1 MTDLHRRRLI
11 HRRQFLRLAAQAA
24 SASAALSAFPPIIR
38 RALALPAQQS
48 TGTIQD
54 VKHIV
59 ILMQEN
65 RSFDHY
71 FGTLRGVR
79 GFRDRHPLPLLS
91 GRPVWFQSDGE
102 REIAPFRLNTRT
114 TSALRTPGT
123 PHTFPD
129 AQGAWSQGQISH
141 WPKFKTPSSMGHYLR
156 EDIPFQFDLAE
167 AFTLCDAHHCS
178 ITSGT
183 DPNRIVFMSGSNF
196 NPALRARKQNCTDA
210 DAEVNNLR
218 CMVDGSMPTPGYTYQ
233 GSPFT
238 WPTLPDVLEQAGISW
253 RIYQDPNDNWT
264 GLMHGG
270 LAFASFR
277 QAKPGSAL
285 YENGLSHASL
295 DQLARDA
302 RSGSLPQV
310 SWVLPPRLLSEHP
323 WASSS
328 LQGAELTSR
337 VLQALTA
344 NPETWSKTALL
355 LTFDENDGLF
365 DHVPPPAPPS
375 LNTDGTSAGK
385 STLDLAGEY
394 FSDPDR
400 KYLHPDDQVS
410 GTVRPW
416 GLGPRVPLY
425 VISPWSRGGWVNSEV
440 FDHTSVG
447 RFLEKRFG
455 ITVPAIS
462 PWHRAVCGDLT
473 SAFDFI
479 TPNEQPFPEL
489 PLVHDAATALDA
501 VAQRPKPTPP
511 ATPERLFQESGARP
525 SRALPYELHVHYRT
539 APRNQELSLHL
550 RNTGRVGAVLH
561 VYDKLHLDRIP
572 RRYTLESGKALT
584 DTWLLHPDDG
594 RYHLWVYG
602 PNGYVREFRG
612 NINHTRA
619 SIFTELEHDVR
630 NVTLR
635 LFVTNA
641 GSNTTTLQ
649 LKENAYQHQDPA
661 TLTAAPGRHLVREWS
676 LRPSFGWYDFTVID
690 AAFEQRYAGRL
701 ETGAPSSS
709 DPAA

>member
-1 MTDLHRRRLI
+1 MTDIPRRRFI
-11 HRRQFLRLAAQAA
+11 KLATQAA
-24 SASAALSAFPPIIR
+24 TAAALSTFPPIIR
-38 RALALPAQQS
+38 HALALPARQS
-48 TGTIQD
+48 TGTIYD
-54 VKHIV
+54 VQHIV

-79 GFRDRHPLPLLS
+79 GFRDRHPLPLPG
-91 GRPVWFQSDGE
+91 GRPVWFQSDGH
-102 REIAPFRLNTRT
+102 REISPFRLNTQT

-129 AQGAWSQGQISH
+129 AQGAWAQGQLSH
-141 WPKFKTPSSMGHYLR
+141 WPKYKTPISMGHYLR
-156 EDIPFQFDLAE
+156 EDIPFQFALAE

-183 DPNRIVFMSGSNF
+183 DPNRIAFMSGSNF
-196 NPALRARKQNCTDA
+196 NPALRARKENCTDA
-210 DAEVNNLR
+210 EAEVNNLR
-218 CMVDGSMPTPGYTYQ
+218 CIVGGTMPTPGYTYQ
-233 GSPFT
+233 GSALT
-238 WPTLPDVLEQAGISW
+238 WPTLPDLLEQAGISW

-277 QAKPGSAL
+277 QATPGSAI
-285 YENGLSHASL
+285 YEKGLTHASL

-310 SWVLPPRLLSEHP
+310 AWVLPPMLWSEHP
-323 WASSS
+323 SPSSS
-328 LQGAELTSR
+328 LQGAEFTSR

-344 NPETWSKTALL
+344 NPETWGKTVLF

-375 LNTDGTSAGK
+375 LNPDGTPAGK

-394 FSDPDR
+394 FYDPDR

-440 FDHTSVG
+440 FDHTSLG
-447 RFLEKRFG
+447 RFFEKRFG

-473 SAFDFI
+473 STFDFL
-479 TPNEQPFPEL
+479 TPNEQPFPQV
-489 PLVHDAATALDA
+489 PFVHDSAKALEA
-501 VAQRPKPTPP
+501 IAQRPKPAAPN
-511 ATPERLFQESGARP
+511 APEPLFQETGVRR
-525 SRALPYELHVHYRT
+525 SRALPYELHVHAHT
-539 APRNQELSLHL
+539 ASPRHMTLDLEF

-572 RRYTLESGKALT
+572 RRYTVESGKTLT
-584 DTWLLHPDDG
+584 DTWLLHRDDG
-594 RYHLWVYG
+594 RYDLWVYG
-602 PNGYVREFRG
+602 PNGFLREFRG
-612 NINHTRA
+612 NVSRA
-619 SIFTELEHDVR
+619 GTNIDATLEYDVP
-630 NVTLR
+630 NTTLR
-635 LFVTNA
+635 LIITNREQ
-641 GSNTTTLQ
+641 GKGI
-649 LKENAYQHQDPA
+649 LKVQANAYQLQDPA
-661 TLTAAPGRHLVREWS
+661 TLTLAPGRHIAREWS
-676 LRPSFGWYDFTVID
+676 LIKSHGWYDFTMTTE
-690 AAFEQRYAGRL
+690 ALEHRFAGRL
-701 ETGAPSSS
+701 ETGAPSCS
-709 DPAA
+709 DPAV